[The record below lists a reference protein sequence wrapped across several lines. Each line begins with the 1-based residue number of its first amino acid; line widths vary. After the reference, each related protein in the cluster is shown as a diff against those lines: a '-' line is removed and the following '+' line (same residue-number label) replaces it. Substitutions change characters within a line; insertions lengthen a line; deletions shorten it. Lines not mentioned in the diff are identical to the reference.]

1 MIKSPQHSLVSCPAF
16 YLPDTVILCIQRRC
30 YIDDILLLLL
40 SVIDM
45 GVSEKTNL
53 VSAVLSLIPKY
64 GDWLYFAATLNAY
77 SACHF
82 YCFCKHLD
90 SWQSTLV

>member
-1 MIKSPQHSLVSCPAF
+1 MIKSHQHSLVFCTAF
-16 YLPDTVILCIQRRC
+16 CLPDTVILCIQRRC
-30 YIDDILLLLL
+30 YMDDILLLLL
-40 SVIDM
+40 PIIDM

-64 GDWLYFAATLNAY
+64 GHWLYFAATLNAY
-77 SACHF
+77 RACHF
-82 YCFCKHLD
+82 YRFCKHLD